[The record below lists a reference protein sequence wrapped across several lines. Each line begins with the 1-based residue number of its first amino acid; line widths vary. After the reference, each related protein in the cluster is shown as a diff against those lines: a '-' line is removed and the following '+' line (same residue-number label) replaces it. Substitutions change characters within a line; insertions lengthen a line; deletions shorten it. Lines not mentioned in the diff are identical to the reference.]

1 MSNFEYL
8 MALNSLG
15 GRCYDDL
22 MQYPVFPWLLR
33 EYESERLNLQV
44 RPAAIHVAVHV
55 AVHVAARRG

>member
-44 RPAAIHVAVHV
+44 RDPKPPRPKS
-55 AVHVAARRG
+55 ARRFTSRLA